1 MFRIEVV
8 PVLGLLAF
16 LASLILL
23 GLAAAR
29 YGVDSRDGNDWADHP
44 RV

>member
-1 MFRIEVV
+1 MIRIEVV
-8 PVLGLLAF
+8 PVLGLLAL
-16 LASLILL
+16 LAALILL

-29 YGVDSRDGNDWADHP
+29 YGCDSRDGNDWLNHP